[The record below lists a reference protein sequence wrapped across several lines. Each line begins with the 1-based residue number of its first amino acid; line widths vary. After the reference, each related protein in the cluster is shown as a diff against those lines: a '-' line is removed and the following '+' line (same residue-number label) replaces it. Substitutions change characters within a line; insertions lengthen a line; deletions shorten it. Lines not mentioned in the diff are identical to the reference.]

1 MKKPPTDS
9 GKSSVGGK
17 QYLDIVADELPNV
30 SCYFVIWILG
40 QVLGRSSIAI
50 LMSGPWALQ
59 SLSSRYCMIGMEN
72 SLHAFIFWCLIYQM
86 ALFLIRTQNYAD
98 NTMAMTEREPLGI
111 ADPRQILEE
120 KIASREARIAVM
132 GLGYVGMT
140 LSVELGKVGFSVTG
154 IDTSARKVKLVE
166 SGKSDVQGVSEF
178 EVTSL
183 KAVGKL
189 TATQECDVLDEADVV
204 VVCVPTPLNKARDP
218 DVSFILQAC
227 GAIKDRLRSGQ
238 LVILESTT
246 YPGTTHELV
255 LPLLEESGLKVGRD
269 FFLVFSPERIDPGN
283 RVYTITNTPKVVG
296 GITPSCT
303 EIGTHFYRQLIG
315 EVVPVSST
323 QAAEMTK
330 LLENTFR
337 SVNIGLVNE
346 VALMCDRLGVDVWEV
361 IDAAATK
368 PFGFMPFYP
377 GPGLGGHCI
386 PVDPHF
392 LAWKLKTLNYNAR
405 FIELAS
411 EVTRSMPN
419 YVVDKITHALNEYE
433 QCLKGSNILV
443 LGVTYKPDVSD
454 IRESPALDIMEMLG
468 EKGAKISYYDPFV
481 DHLQTDSLD
490 LKRIIL
496 NEKNLTAFHCVV
508 IVTHHSDCDY
518 EWIVKHARCIVDT
531 RNATQAVSGK
541 KDHVFKL

>member
-1 MKKPPTDS
+1 
-9 GKSSVGGK
+9 
-17 QYLDIVADELPNV
+17 
-30 SCYFVIWILG
+30 
-40 QVLGRSSIAI
+40 
-50 LMSGPWALQ
+50 
-59 SLSSRYCMIGMEN
+59 
-72 SLHAFIFWCLIYQM
+72 
-86 ALFLIRTQNYAD
+86 
-98 NTMAMTEREPLGI
+98 MAMTERAPREI
-111 ADPRQILEE
+111 TDPKQVIEG
-120 KIASREARIAVM
+120 KIASREARVAVM
-132 GLGYVGMT
+132 GLGYVGLA

-154 IDTSARKVKLVE
+154 IDTSARKVNLVE
-166 SGKSDVQGVSEF
+166 SGKSDVQGVSDF
-178 EVTSL
+178 EVAGL

-189 TATQECDVLDEADVV
+189 TATQECDVLDDADVV
-204 VVCVPTPLNKARDP
+204 VVCVPTPLNKTRDP

-246 YPGTTHELV
+246 YPGTTYELV

-269 FFLVFSPERIDPGN
+269 FFLVFSPERVDPGN

-303 EIGTHFYRQLIG
+303 EIGAHFYRQLIG

-323 QAAEMTK
+323 QTAEMAK

-346 VALMCDRLGVDVWEV
+346 VALMCDRLDVDVWEV

-419 YVVDKITHALNEYE
+419 YVVDKITDALNGYE

-454 IRESPALDIMEMLG
+454 IRESPALDIIEILG
-468 EKGAKISYYDPFV
+468 EKGAKVSYYDPFV

-490 LKRIIL
+490 LKSITL
-496 NEKNLTAFHCVV
+496 NEKNLTASHCVV

-531 RNATQAVSGK
+531 RNATKAVSGK

>member
-1 MKKPPTDS
+1 M
-9 GKSSVGGK
+9 
-17 QYLDIVADELPNV
+17 
-30 SCYFVIWILG
+30 
-40 QVLGRSSIAI
+40 AI
-50 LMSGPWALQ
+50 
-59 SLSSRYCMIGMEN
+59 
-72 SLHAFIFWCLIYQM
+72 
-86 ALFLIRTQNYAD
+86 
-98 NTMAMTEREPLGI
+98 TERVPQEILNS
-111 ADPRQILEE
+111 RQMLEK
-120 KIASREARIAVM
+120 KIASREARVAVM
-132 GLGYVGMT
+132 GLGYVGLA

-154 IDTSARKVKLVE
+154 IDKSTRKVDLVE

-178 EVTSL
+178 EVAGL

-189 TATQECDVLDEADVV
+189 TATRECDVLDEADVV
-204 VVCVPTPLNKARDP
+204 VVCVPTPLNKTRDP

-227 GAIKDRLRSGQ
+227 DAIKDRLRCGQ

-255 LPLLEESGLKVGRD
+255 LPLLEESGLKAGED

-283 RVYTITNTPKVVG
+283 RVFTITNTPKVVG
-296 GITPSCT
+296 GITPTCT

-411 EVTRSMPN
+411 EVTRSMPG
-419 YVVDKITHALNEYE
+419 YVVDKITNALNEYE
-433 QCLKGSNILV
+433 RCLKGANILI
-443 LGVTYKPDVSD
+443 LGVTYKPDVGD
-454 IRESPALDIMEMLG
+454 IRESPALDIIEMLE
-468 EKGAKISYYDPFV
+468 EKGARVSYSDPFV

-490 LKRIIL
+490 LKSIAL
-496 NEKNLTAFHCVV
+496 NEKNLTESHCVV

-518 EWIVKHARCIVDT
+518 DWIVKHARCIVDT

>member
-1 MKKPPTDS
+1 
-9 GKSSVGGK
+9 
-17 QYLDIVADELPNV
+17 
-30 SCYFVIWILG
+30 
-40 QVLGRSSIAI
+40 
-50 LMSGPWALQ
+50 
-59 SLSSRYCMIGMEN
+59 
-72 SLHAFIFWCLIYQM
+72 
-86 ALFLIRTQNYAD
+86 
-98 NTMAMTEREPLGI
+98 MAMTERLSREI
-111 ADPRQILEE
+111 ANPRQMLEE
-120 KIASREARIAVM
+120 KIASREARVAVI
-132 GLGYVGMT
+132 GLGYVGLP
-140 LSVELGKVGFSVTG
+140 LSVALGKVGFSVTG
-154 IDTSARKVKLVE
+154 IDTSARKVDLVE

-178 EVTSL
+178 EVAGL

-227 GAIKDRLRSGQ
+227 DAIKDRLCCGQ

-246 YPGTTHELV
+246 YPGTTQELV
-255 LPLLEESGLKVGRD
+255 LPLLEESGLKAGED

-337 SVNIGLVNE
+337 SVNIGLANE
-346 VALMCDRLGVDVWEV
+346 VALMCDRLRVDVWEV

-392 LAWKLKTLNYNAR
+392 LAYKLKTLNYNAR

-419 YVVDKITHALNEYE
+419 YVVDKITGALNEYE
-433 QCLKGSNILV
+433 RCLKGSNILI

-454 IRESPALDIMEMLG
+454 IRESPALDIIEMLG
-468 EKGAKISYYDPFV
+468 EKGAKISYSDPFV

-490 LKRIIL
+490 LKSITL
-496 NEKNLTAFHCVV
+496 NEKNLTASHCVV

-518 EWIVKHARCIVDT
+518 DWIVKHARCIVDT

>member
-1 MKKPPTDS
+1 M
-9 GKSSVGGK
+9 
-17 QYLDIVADELPNV
+17 
-30 SCYFVIWILG
+30 
-40 QVLGRSSIAI
+40 AI
-50 LMSGPWALQ
+50 
-59 SLSSRYCMIGMEN
+59 
-72 SLHAFIFWCLIYQM
+72 
-86 ALFLIRTQNYAD
+86 
-98 NTMAMTEREPLGI
+98 TERVPREI
-111 ADPRQILEE
+111 ANPRQMLEE

-132 GLGYVGMT
+132 GLGYVGLT

-178 EVTSL
+178 EVAGL

-189 TATQECDVLDEADVV
+189 TATRECDVLDEADVV
-204 VVCVPTPLNKARDP
+204 VVCVPTPLNKTRDP

-227 GAIKDRLRSGQ
+227 SAIKDRLRCGQ

-269 FFLVFSPERIDPGN
+269 FFLVFSPERVDPGN
-283 RVYTITNTPKVVG
+283 RVYTITNTAKVVG

-315 EVVPVSST
+315 EVIPVSST

-411 EVTRSMPN
+411 EVTRSMPG
-419 YVVDKITHALNEYE
+419 YVVEKITDALNEYE
-433 QCLKGSNILV
+433 RCLKGSNILI
-443 LGVTYKPDVSD
+443 LGVTYKPDVCD
-454 IRESPALDIMEMLG
+454 IRESPALDIIEMLQ
-468 EKGAKISYYDPFV
+468 EKGAKVSYCDPFV
-481 DHLQTDSLD
+481 DHLQTENLD
-490 LKRIIL
+490 LKSTSL
-496 NEKNLTAFHCVV
+496 NKKNITDAHCVV
-508 IVTHHSDCDY
+508 IVTHHSDWDY